1 MNVLIAGSGGR
12 ESALAWKIHQSPKL
26 HTLYIGPGNAGSE
39 KYGIKVDLHL
49 MDFQAVADFC
59 SEKEI
64 DVLIIGPEAP
74 LVAGLTDY
82 LKSDKRLSHL
92 NIIGPDRDASMLE
105 GSKSF
110 AKKFM
115 QKYHIPTADYAEF
128 DLSTLDEGRKFLES
142 LYPPYVLKADGLAAG
157 KGVLIIDDLEN
168 ANEILEKMLK
178 GQFGSASSKVVIEA
192 FLNGTEFSVF
202 VLMNSDSKRYF
213 LLPEAKDYKRIGEN
227 DTGLNTGGMGAVS
240 PVPFF
245 QGSFK
250 QRVIDRIIIP
260 TLEGIYNEGLNYK
273 GFLFFGLINVQ
284 GDPYVIEYNCR
295 LGDPETEVILP
306 RLQSDLLDL
315 IEGLDLNK
323 PFPTL
328 SIDARHA
335 VTVMLVSGGYPE
347 SYETGKEILGLDVD
361 HSGSIAFQAG
371 TKMGSEQKVLT
382 DGGRVISVTSLALTR
397 QEAVKQ
403 SLRMAENI
411 TYEGK
416 YYRRDIGFD
425 LE

>member
-39 KYGIKVDLHL
+39 RYGIQVDLHL
-49 MDFQAVADFC
+49 MNFQSVADFC
-59 SEKEI
+59 SNKKI

-82 LKSDKRLSHL
+82 LKSDKRLSQL
-92 NIIGPDRDASMLE
+92 NIIGPGSDAALLE

-128 DLSTLDEGRKFLES
+128 DLSTLKEGWQFLES
-142 LYPPYVLKADGLAAG
+142 LNPPYVLKADGLAAG
-157 KGVLIIDDLEN
+157 KGVLIIDDLEY
-168 ANEILEKMLK
+168 AKEILEKMLK
-178 GQFGSASSKVVIEA
+178 GQFGSASSKVVIET
-192 FLNGTEFSVF
+192 FLKGTEFSVF
-202 VLMNSDSKRYF
+202 VLLNSDSKRYF

-245 QGSFK
+245 NGSFK
-250 QRVIDRIIIP
+250 DRVMDRIIIP
-260 TLEGIYNEGLNYK
+260 TLEGINKEGLNYK

-284 GDPYVIEYNCR
+284 GVPYVIEYNCR

-306 RLQSDLLDL
+306 RLQSDLLEL
-315 IEGLDLNK
+315 IEGLDFNK
-323 PFPTL
+323 PLPTI
-328 SIDARHA
+328 SFDTRHA
-335 VTVMLVSGGYPE
+335 ATIMLTSGGYPD

-361 HSGSIAFQAG
+361 HQDSIVFHAG
-371 TKMGSEQKVLT
+371 TKMDSLQKVLT
-382 DGGRVISVTSLALTR
+382 HGGRVIAITSLATTF

-403 SLRMAENI
+403 SLKMAENI